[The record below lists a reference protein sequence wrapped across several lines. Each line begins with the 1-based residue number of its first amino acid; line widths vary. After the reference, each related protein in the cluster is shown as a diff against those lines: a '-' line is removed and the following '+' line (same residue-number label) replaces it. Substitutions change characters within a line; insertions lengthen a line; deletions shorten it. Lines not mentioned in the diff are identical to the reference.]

1 MIPMP
6 ETKATLLKLSSV
18 ILTREKQDPL
28 QEELNRYSKATNWVI
43 KQILKKHLTKQ
54 TQIIESIQEEF
65 SEQFDRRSSYLTDVI
80 KSATSEII
88 RHRELAV
95 TVRSMRDKTP
105 YFKKGRAI
113 FSQPIVKIGEK
124 AIFLTL
130 PDRTRLPIPYDK
142 FSRNKNAETIEAI
155 LKGETSKIDASEV
168 IPRNKRYGRVR
179 LTWNNEGFVS
189 VDIRVNLPIKK
200 ESEF

>member
-1 MIPMP
+1 MP
-6 ETKATLLKLSSV
+6 NTEEILLKLSSV
-18 ILTREKQDPL
+18 ILTREKQTPL
-28 QEELNRYSKATNWVI
+28 QEEFARYREATNWVI

-54 TQIIESIQEEF
+54 TQIIESLHDEF
-65 SEQFDRRSSYLTDVI
+65 SEQFDSRLSYLTDVI
-80 KSATSEII
+80 RSATSEIT
-88 RHRELAV
+88 RHRKLAV

-113 FSQPIVKIGEK
+113 FSQPIVKVGEK

-142 FSRNKNAETIEAI
+142 FSRNKNAEALVTI
-155 LKGETSKIDASEV
+155 LKGEIVKTDTAST
-168 IPRNKRYGRVR
+168 IPKNRRYGRVR
-179 LTWNNEGFVS
+179 LTWNNEGFV
-189 VDIRVNLPIKK
+189 DIDIKANLPLKR